1 MHSTFEPTVHDELA
15 QAQYEE
21 MLKARVLSE
30 FRLAYYFT
38 TCLTHSADQAKTV
51 YSSEDQCQTCKFEV
65 VISYSDTEGAHNRD
79 SIIASLVMD
88 PFECGHGT
96 DQFPALVVL
105 LESEVTSNVQRAYE
119 SLVHAPRVKMTKALG

>member
-1 MHSTFEPTVHDELA
+1 M
-15 QAQYEE
+15 
-21 MLKARVLSE
+21 
-30 FRLAYYFT
+30 
-38 TCLTHSADQAKTV
+38 
-51 YSSEDQCQTCKFEV
+51 
-65 VISYSDTEGAHNRD
+65 ISYSDTEGAHNRD

-119 SLVHAPRVKMTKALG
+119 SLVHALRVKMTKSLG